1 MKIGIIGFGKMGSA
15 IGARLVACNHELTAW
30 SRDQRKVE
38 ASKIAAYASTP
49 RQAIDQSDIIIS
61 ILANDEAT
69 EHAYFGAGGIC
80 ETRLDGKVII
90 EMCTMLPERAR
101 QLCHAVHS
109 AGGAFLECPVGGTV
123 KPALDGALVGMA
135 AGDRATFDRV
145 RPLLDEMTRRLDFL
159 GDVGNAAA
167 MKLAINLPLMVYWG
181 ALGEAVAL
189 LGRHNIDVEQAFDIL
204 TDSSGAIG
212 PAKARQGPIIDLI
225 KNGQSGVSNFA
236 IDQAIKDM
244 NLMKSQ
250 AGQCGFECPIIT
262 AALDTATGAKD
273 AGWDKKDISLL
284 AAWRTR
290 GD

>member
-1 MKIGIIGFGKMGSA
+1 MKIGIIGFGKMGAA
-15 IGARLVACNHELTAW
+15 IAARLAECGHEVFAW
-30 SRDQRKVE
+30 SRDIQKVE
-38 ASKIAAYASTP
+38 ISNIAVAASTP
-49 RQAIDQSDIIIS
+49 QQVIQKSDVIIS

-69 EHAYFGAGGIC
+69 ERAYFGEDGIC
-80 ETRLDGKVII
+80 NARLDGKIVI
-90 EMCTMLPERAR
+90 EMCTMLPERAK
-101 QLCHAVHS
+101 QLCQAVRG

-123 KPALDGALVGMA
+123 KPARDGALVGMA
-135 AGDRATFDRV
+135 AGDPTTFDKV
-145 RPLLDEMTRRLDFL
+145 KPILGELTRRLDFL
-159 GDVGNAAA
+159 GEVGNAAA

-189 LGRHNIDVEQAFDIL
+189 LGRHNINVEQAFDIL

-212 PAKARQGPIIDLI
+212 PAKARQAPIIELI

-250 AGQCGFECPIIT
+250 ASQNGVDCPIIT
-262 AALDTATGAKD
+262 AALDTAKLAND

-284 AAWRTR
+284 AAWRR
-290 GD
+290 SGA